1 MNTEN
6 CGAVTN
12 AGGMGST
19 NGMTE
24 PRNDDEKYGFV
35 LPAGAMI
42 GLGTGFLVGHPVPGV
57 LVGAGVGLL
66 AAGLIP
72 AVRRLSE
79 GEGMRRGDATAMLS
93 LIGTFLILVGVGLAL
108 APAVLWPYVIP
119 GLMILMGLGTLVR
132 GLRTTA

>member
-24 PRNDDEKYGFV
+24 PRNDEKYGFV

-42 GLGTGFLVGHPVPGV
+42 GLGTGFLVGHPVSGV
-57 LVGAGVGLL
+57 LVGIGVGLL
-66 AAGLIP
+66 ASSLVP
-72 AVRRLSE
+72 AVRRPSE
-79 GEGMRRGDATAMLS
+79 GDGVRHGEATAMLS
-93 LIGTFLILVGVGLAL
+93 LIGTFLVLVGVGLAL